1 MTIQTGYDS
10 PTDNPQDPVR
20 YRGEVAYIYAYDLAY
35 DMKRQRVDH
44 ILSQP
49 TRDYLIAPNKRS
61 PRQMFFYRPA
71 VAEFPPETGQLAD
84 GREVLIRR
92 NVKLFDIG
100 AISIQVRIPF
110 DVASLDEL
118 VGLHDVQLVDKSL
131 QQQVSEFAEQVRR
144 DLEPHCIRPVPA
156 LTQSEAYTIF
166 CLSELPPTQD
176 DRQVGAEQWLK
187 NNRRRIAALLTQE
200 EDAAHLSDQEVTEST
215 SLYISYYDRDLVL
228 VDWHSALVVGQG
240 EALDDILHIIELANV
255 QLVELAAYD
264 HILDD
269 SLQVSY
275 RDISQMGFHS
285 KREIRMKLREL
296 RIDLS
301 RLDDE
306 LSNITKF
313 FGDWY
318 LAQIHAN
325 LAHRFHL
332 ADWHRIVDEK
342 LETLGSLYQILQQDR
357 FDFLMFALEA
367 TIVLLFIIDLIVLLH
382 KA

>member
-1 MTIQTGYDS
+1 MTIQTRYDS

-44 ILSQP
+44 IVSQP
-49 TRDYLIAPNKRS
+49 TRDYLIVPSKRS
-61 PRQMFFYRPA
+61 PKQMFFYRPA
-71 VAEFPPETGQLAD
+71 VAEFPAQTGRLAD

-92 NVKLFDIG
+92 SVKLFDIG

-118 VGLHDVQLVDKSL
+118 VGFHDVQLVDKSL

-156 LTQSEAYTIF
+156 LTQSDAYTVF
-166 CLSELPPTQD
+166 CLDELPPTQD

-200 EDAAHLSDQEVTEST
+200 EDAAHLSEQEVTEST
-215 SLYISYYDRDLVL
+215 SLYISYYDRELVL
-228 VDWHSALVVGQG
+228 VDWDSALVVGQQ
-240 EALDDILHIIELANV
+240 ESLDDVLHIIELANV

-285 KREIRMKLREL
+285 KREIHKKLREL

-332 ADWHRIVDEK
+332 SDWHRIIDEK

-367 TIVLLFIIDLIVLLH
+367 TIVLLFIIDLIVLLR

>member
-1 MTIQTGYDS
+1 MTIQTRYDS

-44 ILSQP
+44 IVSQP

-92 NVKLFDIG
+92 SVKLFDIG

-118 VGLHDVQLVDKSL
+118 VGFHDVQLVDKSL

-156 LTQSEAYTIF
+156 LAQSEAYTVF
-166 CLSELPPTQD
+166 CLSEPPPTQD
-176 DRQVGAEQWLK
+176 NRQVGAEQWLK

-228 VDWHSALVVGQG
+228 VDWHSALVVGQQ
-240 EALDDILHIIELANV
+240 EALDDVLHMIEFANV

-269 SLQVSY
+269 ALQVSY

-285 KREIRMKLREL
+285 KRETRKKLREL

-318 LAQIHAN
+318 LAQIHEN

-332 ADWHRIVDEK
+332 SDWHRIVDEK

-357 FDFLMFALEA
+357 ADFLMFVLEA
-367 TIVLLFIIDLIVLLH
+367 TIVLLFIIDLLLLLG

>member
-1 MTIQTGYDS
+1 MTIQTRYDS

-92 NVKLFDIG
+92 SVNLFDIG
-100 AISIQVRIPF
+100 AISIQDRIPF

-118 VGLHDVQLVDKSL
+118 IGFHEVQLVGKSL
-131 QQQVSEFAEQVRR
+131 DQEVNELAEQVRR

-156 LTQSEAYTIF
+156 LTQSEAYTVF
-166 CLSELPPTQD
+166 CLSELPPTQG

-228 VDWHSALVVGQG
+228 VDWHSALVVGQQ
-240 EALDDILHIIELANV
+240 EALDDVLHMIEFANV

-269 SLQVSY
+269 ALQVSY

-285 KREIRMKLREL
+285 KREIRKKLREL

-318 LAQIHAN
+318 LAQIHEN

-332 ADWHRIVDEK
+332 SDWHRIVDEK

-357 FDFLMFALEA
+357 ADFLMFVLEA
-367 TIVLLFIIDLIVLLH
+367 TIVLLFIIDLLLLLR